1 MFWGRGRCPR
11 QCPGSRLADTP
22 GSCPPFLLIPPKA
35 LPLGMP
41 NSHSLPLGTQNTALG
56 GSQPAFQPR
65 SSCVPCLCAI
75 IWSKATPSDCPS
87 LPPPQDSSLP
97 KIIPAGT
104 TLTPEAD
111 LESVKTLSSEAQR
124 LQHGILPPL
133 STERWARGRVPAA
146 LPAGHRGMPARS
158 GWGCWGEMG
167 QEPRGGGGAGLGR
180 GLPGSLSLPANSSP
194 LARGWALCGT
204 GWVIRCPSS
213 SANPSEANHAFK
225 TSPRAWQAKSSS
237 VPTPPPIQIGHLVTQ
252 EVSTE
257 R

>member
-146 LPAGHRGMPARS
+146 LPAATAGCPPGVGGAAGGRWGRSHGEEMTQVWGEGSPVLSPFLRTALPWHGGGPSVGPAGSSDAHPLPPTPAKPTTRSRPVPAR
-158 GWGCWGEMG
+158 
-167 QEPRGGGGAGLGR
+167 GR
-180 GLPGSLSLPANSSP
+180 RKAP
-194 LARGWALCGT
+194 L
-204 GWVIRCPSS
+204 CPPHPPSR
-213 SANPSEANHAFK
+213 SA
-225 TSPRAWQAKSSS
+225 TW
-237 VPTPPPIQIGHLVTQ
+237 
-252 EVSTE
+252 
-257 R
+257 